1 MASEFR
7 VEKSQTGYRVA
18 LYRDGKYDVTFVE
31 GLTLA
36 AARRQALSLTAFWR
50 RIRSR
55 PDGCEVPRFE
65 QAS

>member
-1 MASEFR
+1 VASEFR

-50 RIRSR
+50 RIRSGAG
-55 PDGCEVPRFE
+55 GCEVPRFE